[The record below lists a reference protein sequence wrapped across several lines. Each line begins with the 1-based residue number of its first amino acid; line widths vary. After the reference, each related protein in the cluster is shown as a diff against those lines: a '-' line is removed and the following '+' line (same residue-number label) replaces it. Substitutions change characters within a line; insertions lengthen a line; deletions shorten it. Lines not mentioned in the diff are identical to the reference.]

1 MDYPIYLSGELAG
14 TLSERRDG
22 LYSVFVARCPM
33 RPGMHR
39 LWVFGKGGRYYLGV
53 LSPKGG
59 ELTLCRRLSNRAR
72 AALPSDLRYAAD
84 RPMGQPGIASQA
96 ADRTSSSP
104 ARQSPR
110 EAEQPQAGTVTWS
123 ERSDGILTARDGDT
137 ELLALPVRP
146 CPAMHEKIRVINGRE
161 YLVFRRQ
168 REYTAK

>member
-1 MDYPIYLSGELAG
+1 MSLDYPIYLSGELAG

-72 AALPSDLRYAAD
+72 AALPGDLRYAAD
-84 RPMGQPGIASQA
+84 RPMGQPGNVSKE
-96 ADRTSSSP
+96 ADHMPSP
-104 ARQSPR
+104 SAQQQ
-110 EAEQPQAGTVTWS
+110 EQAGTVTWS

-137 ELLALPVRP
+137 ELLALPVLR
-146 CPAMHEKIRVINGRE
+146 EKIRVINGRE